1 MLVGTR
7 LTPEEPSRGF
17 HLVGGRVGPPPTEWF
32 LARRIQNIKN
42 IQTLVIEFPSAG
54 TFGVWHVTKN

>member
-1 MLVGTR
+1 MLADTR
-7 LTPEEPSRGF
+7 LTPEDPIRGL

-32 LARRIQNIKN
+32 FAGRIQNIRN
-42 IQTLVIEFPSAG
+42 IQTLVIEFPGAG